1 MAKYLVALTFLLVV
15 PGCGGSSDTT
25 TPATNVA
32 SVTTQAPTTTTAAPT
47 VTAAPSVT
55 AAPTASAVASR
66 PVVPGCTDI
75 FRRAPAFEDG
85 ISDHELWI
93 GRLVADQIAD
103 QQMLG
108 VGWSVGDGLMIDGV
122 ANIWA
127 MNATDHVL
135 HHATFADNEFTD
147 LGPISVNG
155 SVFQGFIDPDAFRL
169 PDGGIGLVA
178 VNGMRVEGTPRP
190 PGPIC
195 LMRSDD
201 GQNFEIVQVLLDVP
215 GVQDPAVVVG
225 DEWVLAVKI
234 YNQEVIQLLV
244 GTPDDGFEPTASVPG
259 GDPDLV
265 VESDGSIRLTVC
277 GDGMLKTY
285 ISSEGHSWEPSDPIR
300 SQTCGPARITGSD
313 WMLHLPKPGQ
323 GGATPHSAGGS
334 AGPADPAPPTPEVTP
349 SGNYDYRLDD
359 GNFLNHLRPDNEA
372 CIYQA
377 LGEAT
382 LQAMRTRP
390 MNQLESDRAMHCFA
404 QGAQPGQLVDPSQ
417 PMVEPKQPVG
427 VTWEGPTICTS
438 HGVFYQPPAF
448 GVAVGQPIADP
459 TATVLDDGRIRLY
472 AYAQGIGIVS
482 AVSNDGRL
490 FTEEAGVRIAGTE
503 AGQPRVWRLPDGRWR
518 MYISKV
524 KEIVS
529 FSSED
534 GLDFIKD
541 PGDRLTARAAG
552 LAAISS
558 PSIVEVEPGLW
569 RMYYSTLAVPG
580 TGPGGKR
587 SGSATSTDL
596 FDWTVDPGWRLG
608 EGAPYLVE
616 SAEHPF
622 PVAAADGSVSLFY
635 GKFRA
640 SPGGPPDG
648 LWRATSVDGLTFTE
662 EVYTG
667 LYFGND
673 PEVLLLPSGER
684 IIYYG
689 NFDPAI
695 GGQLLSAACTEW

>member
-1 MAKYLVALTFLLVV
+1 M
-15 PGCGGSSDTT
+15 
-25 TPATNVA
+25 
-32 SVTTQAPTTTTAAPT
+32 
-47 VTAAPSVT
+47 
-55 AAPTASAVASR
+55 
-66 PVVPGCTDI
+66 
-75 FRRAPAFEDG
+75 
-85 ISDHELWI
+85 
-93 GRLVADQIAD
+93 ADQITD

-122 ANIWA
+122 VNIWA
-127 MNATDHVL
+127 MNASDHVL
-135 HHATFADNEFTD
+135 HHATFADGEFTD

-155 SVFQGFIDPDAFRL
+155 AVFQGFIDPDVFRL
-169 PDGGIGLVA
+169 PDGDIGLVA
-178 VNGMRVEGTPRP
+178 VNGMRVEGTPRQ

-201 GQNFEIVQVLLDVP
+201 GQNFEIAQVLLDVP
-215 GVQDPAVVVG
+215 GVQDPAVIVG

-234 YNQEVIQLLV
+234 HGQNVIQLLV
-244 GTPDDGFEPTASVPG
+244 GTPEDGFETTASVPG

-277 GDGMLKTY
+277 GDGMLKTH
-285 ISSEGHSWEPSDPIR
+285 ISSEGRSWEPSDPIR
-300 SQTCGPARITGSD
+300 SQTCGPASISGSD

-323 GGATPHSAGGS
+323 GGATPHSGGGS
-334 AGPADPAPPTPEVTP
+334 AGPANPPPPTTSDAP
-349 SGNYDYRLDD
+349 SGSYDYRLDD
-359 GNFLNHLRPDNEA
+359 TNFLNHLRPDNEA
-372 CIYQA
+372 CIYHA

-382 LQAMRTRP
+382 LQAIRTRP
-390 MNQLESDRAMHCFA
+390 MDRAESDRAMHCFA
-404 QGAQPGQLVDPSQ
+404 PGAEPGRSVDPPQ
-417 PMVEPKQPVG
+417 PMAEPQQPVG
-427 VTWEGPTICTS
+427 ADWEGPTICTS

-490 FTEEAGVRIAGTE
+490 FTEEEGVRITGTE

-524 KEIVS
+524 KEIAS
-529 FSSED
+529 FTSDD

-587 SGSATSTDL
+587 SGSATSTNL
-596 FDWTVDPGWRLG
+596 LDWTVDPGWRLG
-608 EGAPYLVE
+608 EGAPYLVD

-622 PVAAADGSVSLFY
+622 PVVAADGSVSLFY

-640 SPGGPPDG
+640 APGGAPDG

-662 EVYTG
+662 EAYTG

-689 NFDPAI
+689 NFDPAV
-695 GGQLLSAACTEW
+695 GGQLLSASCAEW